1 MASMANSKPEVDS
14 ATLNDLRAWMA
25 LVKLVRWNFPGLET
39 EKALSEYR
47 QTVIKNI
54 RRGTAICA
62 KDAGKVVGV
71 LLFSTRQNMLSCMA
85 VHPDYRRQGIASRMI
100 HRMLENLPGDRPVV
114 VITFREGDEKGIA
127 PRALYRKLGFVEGE
141 FCNEFD
147 YPEQKF
153 ILSRA

>member
-1 MASMANSKPEVDS
+1 MTNSNLLVS
-14 ATLNDLRAWMA
+14 LAQMSDLPSWMK
-25 LVKLVRWNFPGLET
+25 LVERVRWNFPGLES
-39 EKALSEYR
+39 EEALADHR
-47 QTVIKNI
+47 QMVIKNI

-71 LLFSTRQNMLSCMA
+71 LLFSIRQNMLSCMA
-85 VHPDYRRQGIASRMI
+85 VDPDYRRQGIASRMI
-100 HRMLENLPGDRPVV
+100 QCMLACLPVDRPVQ

-127 PRALYRKLGFVEGE
+127 PRALYKKLGFVEGE

-153 ILSRA
+153 ILSRK